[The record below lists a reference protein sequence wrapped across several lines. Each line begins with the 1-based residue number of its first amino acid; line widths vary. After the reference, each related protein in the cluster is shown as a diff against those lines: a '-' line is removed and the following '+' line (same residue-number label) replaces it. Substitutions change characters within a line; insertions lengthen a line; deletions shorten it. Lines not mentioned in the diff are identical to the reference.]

1 MNTILWFTGL
11 ALFSQIASA
20 STGVTYSGSINF
32 QVKTNVRAI
41 QFSGDIDQ
49 SQIATADKD
58 LKNIQIKLDS
68 QSFKTGIELRDE
80 HLQEQILGNSP
91 LEFTAEVKCLEENCF
106 AEGIIKING
115 VETLQRIPIKHK
127 EDFQSINAEFPL
139 SLEELKITTPSYL
152 GVKVQDQ
159 VLVNLRLERN

>member
-1 MNTILWFTGL
+1 MKTILWFAGF
-11 ALFSQIASA
+11 ALFSQTTIAA
-20 STGVTYSGSINF
+20 TGVTYSGAIDF

-41 QFSGDIDQ
+41 KFDGEIQQ
-49 SQIATADKD
+49 SQIATADKE

-68 QSFKTGIELRDE
+68 QSFKTGVELRDE
-80 HLQEQILGNSP
+80 HLREQILGNSP
-91 LEFTAEVKCLEENCF
+91 LEFTAELKCIEENCF

-115 VETLQRIPIKHK
+115 IETVQKIPVQHK
-127 EDFQSINAEFPL
+127 KDFQSITAEFPL

-159 VLVNLRLERN
+159 VLVKLRLERN